1 MFLKKNE
8 YQVAVTK
15 NTSKC
20 FCLRI
25 SVDGTAQTQIAI
37 IMNRLKAA
45 EPTIVLGPKSPASKP
60 LPTTSIIDN
69 KISGAEEPLKKLVD
83 LSFKYT

>member
-1 MFLKKNE
+1 MNH
-8 YQVAVTK
+8 VAVTK

-25 SVDGTAQTQIAI
+25 SVGGTLTTQIATI
-37 IMNRLKAA
+37 INKLYAA
-45 EPTIVLGPKSPASKP
+45 EPTIVFGPRSPASNP

-69 KISGAEEPLKKLVD
+69 KISGADEP
-83 LSFKYT
+83 